1 MNKQQTV
8 DYLERFV
15 QSDYFLEF
23 VNKAEKLFI
32 FGEDRWWDS
41 SFLHNNFIF
50 FQFIVHNS
58 DALDKLVE
66 IANYQNISSETPFKS
81 LFDNSKKELQKM
93 FGGKSKEMLTILNL
107 TYKLESYNPDFIN
120 SLRNE
125 YPDLNEFLIDG
136 KNMFYL
142 LDDFLIYSVGQVFKT
157 IEKVDNMYSYSLDEF
172 IKSNFS
178 LSHYLIET
186 HLIKNVNYKYQ
197 YYQNLSSKFIFET
210 IKDQFQNLDND
221 LLLYQ
226 NLYPEKKVKFN
237 LVNWNKFRNRFLDN
251 LKILEKGFTINDTNE
266 QVKFYN
272 THSSLLDNNDY
283 FQQHIQLF
291 PEIKY
296 LINNFTNY
304 RNHKI
309 MNEDSINKLNSK
321 IDFQSI
327 ETKLENFYLN
337 GVNLIESELKKCE
350 YISKLKDEDIEW
362 NTDMPFDYILGIGYL
377 TETVE
382 AYLEK
387 SYYNFFSK
395 S

>member
-15 QSDYFLEF
+15 QSDYFYEF

-32 FGEDRWWDS
+32 FGEDRWDS
-41 SFLHNNFIF
+41 GLLYNNFIF
-50 FQFIVHNS
+50 FQFIIQNS

-120 SLRNE
+120 SLKNE
-125 YPDLNEFLIDG
+125 YPDLSEFSNDG
-136 KNMFYL
+136 KNIFYF
-142 LDDFLIYSVGQVFKT
+142 LDDFLVYSVGQVFET
-157 IEKVDNMYSYSLDEF
+157 IENINNMHFYSFDEF
-172 IKSNFS
+172 IQSNYS
-178 LSHYLIET
+178 LAHYLIAV
-186 HLIKNVNYKYQ
+186 HLNDVNYNYR
-197 YYQNLSSKFIFET
+197 NLTSKFIFEA
-210 IKDQFQNLDND
+210 IKDKFQNLDND

-237 LVNWNKFRNRFLDN
+237 SANWNKFRNPFLDN
-251 LKILEKGFTINDTNE
+251 LKTLEKGFTINDINE

-272 THSSLLDNNDY
+272 IHSSLLDNRDY
-283 FQQHIQLF
+283 FYCHTQVF
-291 PEIKY
+291 PEINN
-296 LINNFTNY
+296 LINAFANY
-304 RNHKI
+304 RDHKI
-309 MNEDSINKLNSK
+309 MNKDLINKLSIK
-321 IDFQSI
+321 FDFQMI
-327 ETKLENFYLN
+327 ETNLEKHYLE
-337 GVNLIESELKKCE
+337 GVDLIESELKKCE
-350 YISKLKDEDIEW
+350 YISKLEDDEIEW
-362 NTDMPFDYILGIGYL
+362 GTRMPFDNFDIGILAQ
-377 TETVE
+377 TVE

-387 SYYNFFSK
+387 HYYKFFSK